1 MQKNGKKIVIGLGI
15 AAGLAWWLS
24 RKSAAV
30 ESLRWFIAG
39 FKYDKSS
46 SNITRSLFKITIR
59 VENPTADTVGFDQ
72 FTGKV
77 MVQGATLSTLDV
89 SGAGKG
95 IRFMPGNTDIVLD
108 AVVSH
113 LVAISVIKDFVTQV
127 MSGNFKEAFT
137 VTGNLY
143 AGGIAIP
150 ISQTQT
156 ASIGKARVSLEFAT
170 REEMEDYFE
179 KSHLYVTPTKNNKG
193 KGGTS
198 AFSPSLNGIGTIS
211 KKKSLP
217 LIGFAH
223 TRYTMANEVRQILT

>member
-30 ESLRWFIAG
+30 DSLRWFIAG
-39 FKYDKSS
+39 VKYDKTG

-113 LVAISVIKDFVTQV
+113 LVGLSVIKDFVTQV
-127 MSGNFKEAFT
+127 MAGNFKEAYNHRKSVRRWYYYTNQSNSNGKYWKSPRFIGICYQG
-137 VTGNLY
+137 GNGRLFRKVPF
-143 AGGIAIP
+143 IC
-150 ISQTQT
+150 
-156 ASIGKARVSLEFAT
+156 
-170 REEMEDYFE
+170 
-179 KSHLYVTPTKNNKG
+179 N
-193 KGGTS
+193 
-198 AFSPSLNGIGTIS
+198 TIQ
-211 KKKSLP
+211 K
-217 LIGFAH
+217 
-223 TRYTMANEVRQILT
+223 